1 MAVVERGGK
10 SSHSVFHVVRHVGN
24 YSFVKVR
31 IYTGRTHQIRV
42 HSAHLGCPVLG
53 DPIYARSDNK
63 YSDIQLCL
71 AATKLSFFD
80 KYSNKQLTFKIKPS
94 RFMGQIKKI

>member
-10 SSHSVFHVVRHVGN
+10 SSHSEFHVVRHVGN
-24 YSFVKVR
+24 YSFVKIR

-42 HSAHLGCPVLG
+42 HSAHLGTPVLG
-53 DPIYARSDNK
+53 DQLYARSDSK
-63 YSDIQLCL
+63 HPDIQLCL

-80 KYSNKQLTFKIKPS
+80 KYTNTQLTFKIKPP
-94 RFMGQIKKI
+94 RFMGQVK